1 MPELARTYRR
11 ILQLKH
17 SPVAIRIITVRDEI
31 PVLYKKPEKPLP
43 SFCFGVTEAFK
54 GKSFFLNS
62 GDIQCP
68 MGLAA
73 LGFKKNG
80 LKKGKRKF
88 PFQAGV
94 FGNEE
99 AAQNSFSIGIHLP
112 AGQTKGVALS
122 PLEKAVMGIDI
133 VLFKVNCEQA
143 KWLLTA
149 THYQTGE
156 RSALSVG
163 SGFHGVCEDVVAYP
177 LVYNKVNM
185 TVNGVGDRI
194 SSSTGKNGLLI
205 GIPASEVPKI
215 ASNLTEIYHK
225 PIFKS
230 RHSPKGFSK
239 TTSLRN
245 GPRP

>member
-11 ILQLKH
+11 ILQLKY
-17 SPVAIRIITVRDEI
+17 SPVAIRILTVRDEI
-31 PVLYKKPEKPLP
+31 PVLFKKPEKTLP
-43 SFCFGVTEAFK
+43 SFCFGVMEAFR

-62 GDIQCP
+62 GDIQCT

-80 LKKGKRKF
+80 LKKAKPKYS
-88 PFQAGV
+88 FQASV
-94 FGNEE
+94 FGNE
-99 AAQNSFSIGIHLP
+99 AASQNNFAKGIHLP
-112 AGQTKGVALS
+112 AGQTIGVALS
-122 PLEKAVMGIDI
+122 PLEKSVMGIDL
-133 VLFKVNCEQA
+133 VLFRVNCEQA

-149 THYQTGE
+149 THYQTGA
-156 RSALSVG
+156 RSSLSVG

-177 LVYNKVNM
+177 LVYKKVNM

-194 SSSTGKNGLLI
+194 SSTTGKNELLI

-215 ASNLTEIYHK
+215 ASNLTEIFHK
-225 PIFKS
+225 PIFKD

-239 TTSLRN
+239 TTSSRN